1 MLSKVPKNM
10 KLQQIKI
17 LKSSYC
23 TGDSQQMRDPNSH
36 QPTLRTVSTAF
47 WVENSWSSQ
56 FNSRRFEY
64 FVLLITIWVFC
75 FAYHNCLVV
84 EDARW
89 RPCFRKTKHMNI
101 CCVMPSSS
109 FLWLINELQIVVN
122 VSVWFMLFHEFL
134 LIKKLF
140 FPRNCLFFHFEWFT
154 VLQNH
159 HFRWYICKEKK
170 NKRRRE

>member
-10 KLQQIKI
+10 KLQQKKI

-64 FVLLITIWVFC
+64 FVLLITIAW
-75 FAYHNCLVV
+75 
-84 EDARW
+84 
-89 RPCFRKTKHMNI
+89 
-101 CCVMPSSS
+101 
-109 FLWLINELQIVVN
+109 
-122 VSVWFMLFHEFL
+122 
-134 LIKKLF
+134 
-140 FPRNCLFFHFEWFT
+140 
-154 VLQNH
+154 
-159 HFRWYICKEKK
+159 
-170 NKRRRE
+170 